1 MKALALIESTDH
13 VCGRYRISA
22 YASSLAAFGW
32 SISVE
37 GIATTPLARLR
48 QIRRAASFDCVM
60 LQRKLLPGW
69 QLSMLRRN
77 SRRLLFDFDDAVL
90 YRDSY
95 DPRGPFC
102 RRRSLRFSRTMRAA
116 DLILAGND
124 FLAQSARE
132 RGAAADHV
140 RVMPTCIETHNY
152 QPKNEFGASSEAIR
166 LVWIGSSS
174 TLQGLEQQRPLMER
188 LGREIPGLK
197 LRVICDRF
205 PEFDDLPVERITWNG
220 ATEAEDLAGGD
231 VGISW
236 LPDDLWSRGKCGLK
250 VLQFFAAGLPVVA
263 NPVGVHPEMIKPG
276 LNGFMPRTDDE
287 WVESIRQLASDADLR
302 RRMGRQARATVNQTY
317 SIDAWAPRFVAALEG
332 RADVLS
338 PNIRP
343 PGQVVRS

>member
-1 MKALALIESTDH
+1 VKALALVESSDH

-22 YASSLAAFGW
+22 YASTLAASGW

-37 GIATTPLARLR
+37 GIATAPLSRVR
-48 QIRRAASFDCVM
+48 QIRRAAHFDCVI

-69 QLSMLRRN
+69 QLSILRRN

-95 DPRGPFC
+95 DPRGPMC
-102 RRRSLRFSRTMRAA
+102 RRRGSRFSRTVRAA

-132 RGAAADHV
+132 QGAVPDHV

-152 QPKNEFGASSEAIR
+152 RPKNEFDAIPQSIR

-188 LGREIPGLK
+188 LGREISGLT

-205 PEFDDLPVERITWNG
+205 PKFDCLAVEPVTWNG
-220 ATEAEDLAGGD
+220 STEAEDLASGD
-231 VGISW
+231 IGISW
-236 LPDDLWSRGKCGLK
+236 LPNDLWSRGKCGLK

-276 LNGFMPRTDDE
+276 LNGFLPRTDDE
-287 WVESIRQLASDADLR
+287 WVEAIRQLAVDSNLR
-302 RRMGRQARATVNQTY
+302 RQMGRQARATVERNY
-317 SIDAWAPRFVAALEG
+317 SIDSWAPRFVAALEG
-332 RADVLS
+332 RSDVLS

-343 PGQVVRS
+343 TGQAVRP